1 MRPLTCEHL
10 KNGITIFVEFGR
22 VAGRPYVFEDTD
34 PERLKRI
41 TLLHIQLTESS
52 RR

>member
-1 MRPLTCEHL
+1 MTREHL
-10 KNGITIFVEFGR
+10 KNGTTIFVQFGR
-22 VAGRPYVFEDTD
+22 VGGRPFVFEDTD

-41 TLLHIQLTESS
+41 TLLHIELTDKS

>member
-1 MRPLTCEHL
+1 MRSEALSDGT
-10 KNGITIFVEFGR
+10 TISTVDGYC
-22 VAGRPYVFEDTD
+22 GDRPYVFEDTD

-41 TLLHIQLTESS
+41 TLLHIQLTDKS

>member
-1 MRPLTCEHL
+1 MRPLTSEHL
-10 KNGITIFVEFGR
+10 KNGTTIFVEFGR
-22 VAGRPYVFEDTD
+22 VNGRPFVFEDTD

-41 TLLHIQLTESS
+41 TSLHIELNEPS